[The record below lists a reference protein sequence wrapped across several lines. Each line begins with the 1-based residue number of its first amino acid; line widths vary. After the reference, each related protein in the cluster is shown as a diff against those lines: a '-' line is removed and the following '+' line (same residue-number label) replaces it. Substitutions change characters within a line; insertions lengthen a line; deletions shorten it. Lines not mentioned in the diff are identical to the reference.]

1 MNSAKGLECAICY
14 DSICCDSTKYKSIK
28 LTCGHAF
35 GKSCMRKW
43 VESSNQKK
51 CPVCRNQL
59 TDNKIK
65 EIKNI
70 PLQERVVI
78 FLEKT
83 SKLTGRTIVECVP
96 AFIVAGAVIGAALWA
111 NVGATDGAVA
121 GGLMIA
127 VATVLITAGAVAGA
141 VAAATGASRNI
152 GIAAGAAVGATVGA
166 TVAVGGLAVAASATG
181 FGAASGGIR
190 DACVFVGAGACGA
203 IAGGF
208 VGGITANILYLQ
220 QEMNP
225 VVV

>member
-1 MNSAKGLECAICY
+1 MNSAKGVECAICY

-51 CPVCRNQL
+51 CPVCTNQL

-83 SKLTGRTIVECVP
+83 SKLIGRTIVELVP
-96 AFIVAGAVIGAALWA
+96 SFAVAGAVFGAA
-111 NVGATDGAVA
+111 DGAVS
-121 GGLMIA
+121 GGILIA
-127 VATVLITAGAVAGA
+127 AATVLITAGAAAGA
-141 VAAATGASRNI
+141 VAAATGASRDI
-152 GIAAGAAVGATVGA
+152 GTAAGAAAGAAVGATVA
-166 TVAVGGLAVAASATG
+166 IGGLAVAASAGG

-190 DACVFVGAGACGA
+190 DACVVGAA
-203 IAGGF
+203 AGGCGVIVGGF
-208 VGGITANILYLQ
+208 IGGITADILYSQ

>member
-1 MNSAKGLECAICY
+1 MNSAKGLECVICY

-43 VESSNQKK
+43 LESSNQKK
-51 CPVCRNQL
+51 CPACTNQL

-78 FLEKT
+78 FLQKT
-83 SKLTGRTIVECVP
+83 SKLTGRAIVECVP
-96 AFIVAGAVIGAALWA
+96 AFAVGGAVFGAALWA
-111 NVGATDGAVA
+111 NVGAVDGAVS
-121 GGLMIA
+121 GGILIA

-152 GIAAGAAVGATVGA
+152 GTAAGAAVGAAAGA
-166 TVAVGGLAVAASATG
+166 TVAVAGLAVAASAG
-181 FGAASGGIR
+181 VFGGIR
-190 DACVFVGAGACGA
+190 DACVVGAAGGCGA
-203 IAGGF
+203 LAGGF
-208 VGGITANILYLQ
+208 VGGITADILYSQ